1 MEYESAEK
9 PEMLVGAVEA
19 DDVDDVEGFLE
30 IARLP
35 ALLTLVL
42 LDALGYPN
50 DKGENGALEVA
61 VEVEDVDELV
71 LIVIADGEVG
81 ASADE
86 EDFWCCCSCDVTY
99 KAQAKNNSQYM
110 TRSVEDKDVRR
121 AASLMANTL
130 QPAEK

>member
-30 IARLP
+30 MARLP

-42 LDALGYPN
+42 LDTLGYPN

-61 VEVEDVDELV
+61 VEEEDVDELV

-86 EDFWCCCSCDVTY
+86 EVFWCCCSCDAT
-99 KAQAKNNSQYM
+99 
-110 TRSVEDKDVRR
+110 
-121 AASLMANTL
+121 
-130 QPAEK
+130 

>member
-50 DKGENGALEVA
+50 DKGRERRARSCSGSR
-61 VEVEDVDELV
+61 
-71 LIVIADGEVG
+71 GRRR
-81 ASADE
+81 ASA
-86 EDFWCCCSCDVTY
+86 Y
-99 KAQAKNNSQYM
+99 RNSRR
-110 TRSVEDKDVRR
+110 RSGCL
-121 AASLMANTL
+121 S
-130 QPAEK
+130 